1 MKPEA
6 FLKKT
11 SAYLRNLNDASRLSV
26 AVGLP
31 IEKVGGKVYKSKNKS
46 NKEEPTIIEVGASH
60 EYGAGVPMRSFLR
73 MPFDVE
79 RKKMTNTIESQFQ
92 KVLLNGKSARA
103 ALGIIGAQARNVV
116 IAAFK
121 TGGFG
126 QWQDITQTTKDL
138 KGSSKILVNTSTLK
152 GAITWVVR

>member
-11 SAYLRNLNDASRLSV
+11 SAYLRNLEDAKRLSV

-31 IEKVGGKVYKSKNKS
+31 LEKVGGEAYEDGIS
-46 NKEEPTIIEVGASH
+46 IIEVGASH

-79 RKKMTNTIESQFQ
+79 RKKMTGTIESQFK
-92 KVLLNGKSARA
+92 KVLIDGKSARS
-103 ALGIIGAQARNVV
+103 ALGIIGVQARNVV
-116 IAAFK
+116 IDAFK

-126 QWQDITQTTKDL
+126 QWKDITQTTKDL
-138 KGSSKILVNTSTLK
+138 KGSSKILIDTGILRN
-152 GAITWVVR
+152 AITWVVK

>member
-11 SAYLRNLNDASRLSV
+11 SDYLSNLEDAKRLSV

-31 IEKVGGKVYKSKNKS
+31 LEKVGGEAYEDGTS
-46 NKEEPTIIEVGASH
+46 IIEVGASH

-79 RKKMTNTIESQFQ
+79 SKKMTNTIESQFE

-116 IAAFK
+116 IDAFK
-121 TGGFG
+121 TNGFG
-126 QWQDITQTTKDL
+126 RWQDITQTTKDS
-138 KGSSKILVNTSTLK
+138 KGSSKILIDTGILRN
-152 GAITWVVR
+152 AITWVVK